1 MSFKTVIARINGF
14 LDRLLFVRAALAR
27 VRVRSR

>member
-1 MSFKTVIARINGF
+1 MSFKMIIARIDRF
-14 LDRLLFVRAALAR
+14 LDRLLVVRAALAR